1 MGDVMTDVDRLL
13 EAEQSILDMA
23 SELSR
28 MRDAAN
34 LLSASQAQVEQV
46 LKSAQ
51 SVITTTKNFADQ
63 CGAIISK
70 LSSTDLSQ
78 IVDALNKLQ
87 TDLNGLSKLFQ
98 KNSES
103 AMNEA
108 RQQGSEVIRR
118 SEELLQ
124 TARKTSEILVKQRDD
139 VKSQFTSLQKTIEAS
154 DARLAEFESRTKS
167 SQTAFAVILVIV
179 MLLNFATLGLIAFRL
194 FLQ

>member
-1 MGDVMTDVDRLL
+1 MTDVDRLL

-23 SELSR
+23 AELSR

-78 IVDALNKLQ
+78 IVDTLNKLQ

-108 RQQGSEVIRR
+108 KEQGSEVIRR

-124 TARKTSEILVKQRDD
+124 TARKTSEILIEQRGEI
-139 VKSQFTSLQKTIEAS
+139 KNQFTSLQKTIEAS
-154 DARLAEFESRTKS
+154 DTRLAEFESHTKS
-167 SQTAFAVILVIV
+167 SQTAFTVFLVML

-194 FLQ
+194 FLK